1 MMRKVCV
8 SPRRT
13 VPALVLALCLLVPL
27 GLQVSAASPEER
39 PGEAVPYYI
48 GTATT
53 SAAIEISDD
62 GEAACWGHID
72 CYWGYTTDAAMRL
85 QWKNANGVWIDY
97 KSWYDEGRTA
107 DFDETWTV
115 PRGRTYRV
123 RVIGDVFDED
133 GNWVE
138 MVDAVSGSI
147 KYY

>member
-1 MMRKVCV
+1 MMKRACS
-8 SPRRT
+8 SPRRM
-13 VPALVLALCLLVPL
+13 VPALVLVLCLLAPL
-27 GLQVSAASPEER
+27 GLQVSAAPPDE
-39 PGEAVPYYI
+39 GGQAVPYYI
-48 GTATT
+48 GTSTT
-53 SAAIEISDD
+53 SASLEISDD

-85 QWKNANGVWIDY
+85 QWKNENGVWINY

-123 RVIGDVFDED
+123 KVVGDVYVED

-138 MVDAVSGSI
+138 IVDAVSGSV

>member
-1 MMRKVCV
+1 MMNRALI

-13 VPALVLALCLLVPL
+13 VPALALALCLLVPL

-39 PGEAVPYYI
+39 PGEAVPYYT
-48 GTATT
+48 GTSTT
-53 SAAIEISDD
+53 SASISISAS

-85 QWKNANGVWIDY
+85 QWLNSEGIWINY
-97 KSWYDEGRTA
+97 KSWYDEGRVA
-107 DFDETWTV
+107 NFDETWPV
-115 PRGRTYRV
+115 PKGRTYRV
-123 RVIGDVFDED
+123 KVVGDVYDED

-138 MVDAVSGSI
+138 IVDAISGSI